1 MLQQS
6 HLQKTKTVIQK
17 DSRTPMFIV
26 AALFTIAE
34 TEAT

>member
-6 HLQKTKTVIQK
+6 HLQKTKTVIPK
-17 DSRTPMFIV
+17 VSRTPMFIV